1 MGHPYLVIYPK
12 KAGRELLEKD
22 EVQKEKKVSGDTGTV
37 RDTPPTKTVQ
47 GVQRKTSNRRGEPA
61 EDTIG
66 DLENPSRGVRT
77 KRPREITEENSERV
91 EDSIDDRKSESV
103 RGSQQT
109 SAVESGMGE

>member
-1 MGHPYLVIYPK
+1 MGHSSLVKFPK
-12 KAGRELLEKD
+12 EAGKELLEKD

-47 GVQRKTSNRRGEPA
+47 GVQRKTSNRRGEPT
-61 EDTIG
+61 ENTIG
-66 DLENPSRGVRT
+66 DLENPSRGVRA
-77 KRPREITEENSERV
+77 KHPREITEEDSERV
-91 EDSIDDRKSESV
+91 EDSIDDGKSESV